1 MLVLGV
7 MILLL
12 MMMIMMIMILLL
24 MMMMM
29 IMILLLMMIMIMI
42 NRMGE
47 VLAKSS
53 SMSSQE
59 QSQGIFYALWKEY
72 PQPYY
77 QQEVSVN
84 NLDLSLY
91 FMIIYLLRL

>member
-1 MLVLGV
+1 
-7 MILLL
+7 
-12 MMMIMMIMILLL
+12 
-24 MMMMM
+24 
-29 IMILLLMMIMIMI
+29 
-42 NRMGE
+42 MGE